1 MGLLIQSL
9 ELESKTAKQP
19 LAPFYLVM
27 GEDDYLR
34 DRAIGTLK
42 RAALGEEQDAG
53 FNCDVFHGDE
63 DPAERVLSCAME
75 VPVLAPRRL
84 VMLKQADKWPAK
96 EMEKCLQY
104 LSAPHESTILVFVA
118 AKLDRRLKFTHTLM
132 QQAVVVD
139 CDPLPDRQIPAWI
152 NQEAKD
158 LGITVR
164 EDAAQL
170 LKEAAGGSLYGL
182 RRELEKLSAYV
193 PAGRPVLVEDVEA
206 LRGREPGASVF
217 DLITAIGDGATGRA
231 FTILSRNVEAGEAPL
246 RILGALVWQYRRL
259 WKIKESAQRSGGRPG
274 EAGRALR
281 MDPARANAFLSK
293 FSEAHFHQAFRLFME
308 ADSKLKGGSGGT
320 GKRVMEGLLLHL
332 CHRQSPDQRARPHSA
347 GDFSRKPAATR
358 PVSNVRTIRTG
369 KR

>member
-19 LAPFYLVM
+19 LASFYLVI
-27 GEDDYLR
+27 GEEDYLR
-34 DRAIGTLK
+34 DRALGTLK

-63 DPAERVLSCAME
+63 DSADRLLSCAME
-75 VPVLAPRRL
+75 IPVFAPRRL
-84 VMLKQADKWPAK
+84 VILKQADKWPVK

-104 LSAPHESTILVFVA
+104 LSTPHESTILVFVA
-118 AKLDRRLKFTHTLM
+118 AKLDRRLKSTQSLM
-132 QQAVVVD
+132 QQAVLVD

-152 NQEAKD
+152 HQEAKN

-217 DLITAIGDGATGRA
+217 DLLNAIGDGATGRA
-231 FTILSRNVEAGEAPL
+231 CTILSRNIEAGEAPL

-259 WKIKESAQRSGGRPG
+259 WKVKESAQRSGRPG

-281 MDPARANAFLSK
+281 MDPDRANTFLSK
-293 FSEAHFHQAFRLFME
+293 FSEPHLHQAFRLFME
-308 ADSKLKGGSGGT
+308 ADSKLKGESGGT
-320 GKRVMEGLLLHL
+320 GKRVMEDLLLQL
-332 CHRQSPDQRARPHSA
+332 CRRQMAQEKAVRGPA
-347 GDFSRKPAATR
+347 GDPSRKPAGPR
-358 PVSNVRTIRTG
+358 FVSNVRTIRTE